1 VLPQPRIFALNCNA
15 GVLIR
20 ARLPHEEE
28 IMRLLRP
35 GDIYYGK
42 TFDEW
47 VDVAQG
53 SGVLCVEEALAD

>member
-1 VLPQPRIFALNCNA
+1 VLPQQKIFALNCST

-28 IMRLLRP
+28 IIRLLRP
-35 GDIYYGK
+35 GDNYHGK

-53 SGVLCVEEALAD
+53 SGVLCVEEAQAS